1 MLRINDI
8 VPDFKDERI
17 GGQAASFLWSLPGDQ
32 RQNTGASCPRT
43 RGGLSDPVGAS
54 PLKWQGIWLHRN
66 AGRCPQPLATRGK
79 VRRVDI
85 YYSRVATKLPP
96 SCGNP
101 GNKRLDGDSTSFH
114 LDTQITVGD
123 DDMQDQ
129 VWWVT
134 GAS

>member
-17 GGQAASFLWSLPGDQ
+17 GGHAASFLWSLPGDQ
-32 RQNTGASCPRT
+32 RQNTGASGPRT

-66 AGRCPQPLATRGK
+66 AGRCPHPLAKRGN

-85 YYSRVATKLPP
+85 YYSRVDNNLPP
-96 SCGNP
+96 PRAN
-101 GNKRLDGDSTSFH
+101 
-114 LDTQITVGD
+114 Q
-123 DDMQDQ
+123 
-129 VWWVT
+129 T
-134 GAS
+134 GGAPRGEKERQNV